1 MSPRASRVTAWAAF
15 AGAAALWVPGF
26 VLDWQARDV
35 TKSPST
41 GNRAADLVLEALQ
54 VSLLIAL
61 LAFPLVGL
69 LIATQRRTSPIG
81 WLLLAIGL
89 GWAVVVGTGGYAD
102 YGLKHHPGSLPR
114 ADSAAGIGQAAW
126 AVPVG
131 LMGTFLLLLFPTGRL
146 PSRRWRTVGYTAA
159 LAIVGCT
166 VVSLL
171 QPGPMTDNGYPTTS
185 NPFGV
190 ESLAPFLKAAQSIV
204 LLLAV
209 TMAASAASLVVR
221 FRGASVTERLQIKW
235 LVTAAALVAA
245 LYLGDTSVSAVVNRS
260 TSVQSPWLDLA
271 DDLSVL
277 GFGLVPVSIGIAV
290 LRHKLFEIDTIIR
303 KTVVYTVLVACL
315 AVLYVGGTYAIDR
328 MVRTA
333 SGQSGTLAVTIS
345 TLAVAVVF
353 HPLQARIKRG
363 VDRRFYRTRYNA
375 ARTLD
380 RFAGRLR
387 ELVELDAVS
396 AELLEVV
403 HETLS
408 PATTTLWLRA
418 PSERQHRS

>member
-15 AGAAALWVPGF
+15 ACAAAIWVPGF
-26 VLDWQARDV
+26 VLDWAARDV
-35 TKSPST
+35 TSAPST
-41 GNRAADLVLEALQ
+41 GNRVADLLLEALQ
-54 VSLLIAL
+54 VSLLVSL

-69 LIATQRRTSPIG
+69 LIATRRRTSPIG

-89 GWAVVVGTGGYAD
+89 GWALVVGTGGYAD

-114 ADSAAGIGQAAW
+114 ADIAAAIGQGAW
-126 AVPVG
+126 AAPVG

-146 PSRRWRTVGYTAA
+146 PSRRWRTVAYAA
-159 LAIVGCT
+159 AFAIVGCT
-166 VVSLL
+166 VVSVL
-171 QPGPMTDNGYPTTS
+171 QPGPMTDNGYATTS

-190 ESLAPFLKAAQSIV
+190 ESLASFLKAAQLIV

-221 FRGASVTERLQIKW
+221 FRRASATERLQIKW
-235 LVTAAALVAA
+235 LVTAAAFVAA
-245 LYLGDTSVSAVVNRS
+245 LYLGDTSVSAIVNRS
-260 TSVQSPWLDLA
+260 TSVQSPWLDFA
-271 DDLSVL
+271 DDLVVL
-277 GFGLVPVSIGIAV
+277 GFGLVPISIGIAV

-303 KTVVYTVLVACL
+303 KTVIYAVLVACL
-315 AVLYVGGTYAIDR
+315 AVLYVGGIYAIDR
-328 MVRTA
+328 VVRTA

-353 HPLQARIKRG
+353 QPLRARIKRG

-380 RFAGRLR
+380 QFAGRLR

-396 AELLEVV
+396 AELLDVV

-408 PATTTLWLRA
+408 PATTTLWLRV
-418 PSERQHRS
+418 PSERQRIP

>member
-1 MSPRASRVTAWAAF
+1 MSPRASRATAWAAF
-15 AGAAALWVPGF
+15 IVAAALWVPGF

-35 TKSPST
+35 TTSPST

-54 VSLLIAL
+54 VSLLVAL

-69 LIATQRRTSPIG
+69 LIATRRRTSPIG
-81 WLLLAIGL
+81 WLLLAIGV
-89 GWAVVVGTGGYAD
+89 GWALVVGTGGYAD

-114 ADSAAGIGQAAW
+114 ADVAAGIGQAAW
-126 AVPVG
+126 AAPVG
-131 LMGTFLLLLFPTGRL
+131 IMGTFLLLLFPTGRL
-146 PSRRWRTVGYTAA
+146 PSRRWRVVAYTAA
-159 LAIVGCT
+159 FAIVGCT

-171 QPGPMTDNGYPTTS
+171 QPGPMTTNGYASTS

-190 ESLAPFLKAAQSIV
+190 ESLASVLKAAQSIV
-204 LLLAV
+204 LLLAL

-221 FRGASVTERLQIKW
+221 FRRASVTERLQIKW

-245 LYLGDTSVSAVVNRS
+245 LYLGDTSVSAIVNRS

-315 AVLYVGGTYAIDR
+315 AALYVGGIYAIDR
-328 MVRTA
+328 WVRTA

-345 TLAVAVVF
+345 TLGVAVVF
-353 HPLQARIKRG
+353 QPLRARIKRG

-387 ELVELDAVS
+387 ELVKLDAVS
-396 AELLEVV
+396 AELLDVV

-408 PATTTLWLRA
+408 PANTTLWLRT
-418 PSERQHRS
+418 PSEGQRLP

>member
-1 MSPRASRVTAWAAF
+1 MSPRASRFAAWAAF
-15 AGAAALWVPGF
+15 IGAAVLWVPGF

-35 TKSPST
+35 TSSPST
-41 GNRAADLVLEALQ
+41 GNRAANLLIEALQ

-69 LIATQRRTSPIG
+69 LIATRRRTSPIG

-114 ADSAAGIGQAAW
+114 ADIAGAIAGASWAA
-126 AVPVG
+126 PVG
-131 LMGTFLLLLFPTGRL
+131 IMGTFLLLLFPTGRL
-146 PSRRWRTVGYTAA
+146 PGRRWRVVAYAA
-159 LAIVGCT
+159 AFAIVGCT

-171 QPGPMTDNGYPTTS
+171 QPGPMSGGGYPTTS

-190 ESLAPFLKAAQSIV
+190 ESLASILKAAQSIV

-221 FRGASVTERLQIKW
+221 FRRASAAERLQIKW

-245 LYLGDTSVSAVVNRS
+245 LYLVDISVSAIVNRS
-260 TSVQSPWLDLA
+260 TSVESPWLDLL
-271 DDLSVL
+271 DNLGVL
-277 GFGLVPVSIGIAV
+277 GFGLVPVAIGIAV

-303 KTVVYTVLVACL
+303 KTVVYAVLVACL
-315 AVLYVGGTYAIDR
+315 AALYVGGIYAIDR
-328 MVRTA
+328 VVRSA

-345 TLAVAVVF
+345 TLGVAVVF
-353 HPLQARIKRG
+353 QPLRLRIKRG

-375 ARTLD
+375 TRTLD

-396 AELLEVV
+396 AELLDVV

-408 PATTTLWLRA
+408 PASITLWLRA
-418 PSERQHRS
+418 PSGGQRLR

>member
-1 MSPRASRVTAWAAF
+1 MSPRASRVSAWAAF
-15 AGAAALWVPGF
+15 AGAAVLWVPGF

-54 VSLLIAL
+54 VSLLVAL

-69 LIATQRRTSPIG
+69 LIATRRRTSPIG

-89 GWAVVVGTGGYAD
+89 GWGVVVGTGGYAD

-114 ADSAAGIGQAAW
+114 ADIAAGIGQAAW

-146 PSRRWRTVGYTAA
+146 PSSRWRPVAYTAA
-159 LAIVGCT
+159 FAILGCT

-171 QPGPMTDNGYPTTS
+171 QPGPMSDNGYDTTL
-185 NPFGV
+185 NPFGI
-190 ESLAPFLKAAQSIV
+190 ESLAAFLKAAQSIV
-204 LLLAV
+204 LVLAV
-209 TMAASAASLVVR
+209 TMAASAASLIVR
-221 FRGASVTERLQIKW
+221 FRRAAVIERLQIKW

-245 LYLGDTSVSAVVNRS
+245 LYLGDTSVSAIVNRS

-303 KTVVYTVLVACL
+303 KTVVYTVLVVCL
-315 AVLYVGGTYAIDR
+315 AGLYVGGTYAIDR
-328 MVRTA
+328 LVRTA
-333 SGQSGTLAVTIS
+333 SGESGTLAVTLS

-353 HPLQARIKRG
+353 HPLHARIKRG

-408 PATTTLWLRA
+408 PASTTLWLRA
-418 PSERQHRS
+418 PSERQRHS

>member
-26 VLDWQARDV
+26 VLDWQASDV
-35 TKSPST
+35 TSAPST
-41 GNRAADLVLEALQ
+41 GNRAGDLVLEALQ
-54 VSLLIAL
+54 VSLLVAL

-69 LIATQRRTSPIG
+69 LIATRRRTSPIG

-89 GWAVVVGTGGYAD
+89 GWGVVVGTGGYAD
-102 YGLKHHPGSLPR
+102 YGLKHHPGSLPH
-114 ADSAAGIGQAAW
+114 ADIAAGIGQAAW
-126 AVPVG
+126 AIPVG

-146 PSRRWRTVGYTAA
+146 PSRRWRAVGYAA
-159 LAIVGCT
+159 AFAVVGCT

-171 QPGPMTDNGYPTTS
+171 QPGPMTDNGYAAT

-190 ESLAPFLKAAQSIV
+190 ESLATFLKAAQSIV

-221 FRGASVTERLQIKW
+221 FRRASVTERLQIKW

-245 LYLGDTSVSAVVNRS
+245 LYLGDTSVSAIVNRS

-277 GFGLVPVSIGIAV
+277 GFGLVPVSIGVAV

-328 MVRTA
+328 IVRNA

-380 RFAGRLR
+380 RFASRLR
-387 ELVELDAVS
+387 DHVELDAVS
-396 AELLEVV
+396 ADLLEVV

-408 PATTTLWLRA
+408 PASTVLWLRS
-418 PSERQHRS
+418 PSEGQRL

>member
-1 MSPRASRVTAWAAF
+1 MSPRAARVTAWAAF
-15 AGAAALWVPGF
+15 ATAAALWVPGL

-35 TKSPST
+35 LSSPST
-41 GNRAADLVLEALQ
+41 GNRAADLVVEALQ
-54 VSLLIAL
+54 VSLLVAL

-69 LIATQRRTSPIG
+69 LIATRRRTSPIG

-89 GWAVVVGTGGYAD
+89 GWALVVGTGGYAD
-102 YGLKHHPGSLPR
+102 YGLKHHPGSLPH
-114 ADSAAGIGQAAW
+114 ADIAAAIGQGAW
-126 AVPVG
+126 AAPVG
-131 LMGTFLLLLFPTGRL
+131 IMGTFLLLLFPTGRL
-146 PSRRWRTVGYTAA
+146 PSRRWRSVAYAA
-159 LAIVGCT
+159 AFAIVGCT
-166 VVSLL
+166 TVSLL
-171 QPGPMTDNGYPTTS
+171 QPGPMTGGGYATTT

-190 ESLAPFLKAAQSIV
+190 DSLASTLKAAQSIV
-204 LLLAV
+204 LLLAL

-221 FRGASVTERLQIKW
+221 FRRASATERLQIKW

-245 LYLGDTSVSAVVNRS
+245 LYLGDTSVSAIVNRS
-260 TSVQSPWLDLA
+260 TSVESPWLDVA
-271 DDLSVL
+271 DDLAVL

-315 AVLYVGGTYAIDR
+315 ATLYVGGIYAIDR
-328 MVRTA
+328 VVRSA
-333 SGQSGTLAVTIS
+333 SGQSGELAVTIS
-345 TLAVAVVF
+345 TLGVAVVF
-353 HPLQARIKRG
+353 QPLRARIKRG
-363 VDRRFYRTRYNA
+363 VDRRFYRTRYDA

-396 AELLEVV
+396 TELLDVV

-418 PSERQHRS
+418 PRDDERVP

>member
-1 MSPRASRVTAWAAF
+1 VSPRASRVTAWAAF
-15 AGAAALWVPGF
+15 VVAAALWVPGF
-26 VLDWQARDV
+26 VLDWQARDI
-35 TKSPST
+35 TSSPST
-41 GNRAADLVLEALQ
+41 GNRAANLLIEALQ

-69 LIATQRRTSPIG
+69 LIAARRRTSPIG

-114 ADSAAGIGQAAW
+114 ADIAGAIAGAAW
-126 AVPVG
+126 AAPVG
-131 LMGTFLLLLFPTGRL
+131 IMGTFLLLLFPTGRL
-146 PSRRWRTVGYTAA
+146 PSRRWRSVAYVAA
-159 LAIVGCT
+159 FAIVGCT

-171 QPGPMTDNGYPTTS
+171 QPGAMTSGGYPTTS
-185 NPFGV
+185 NPFGI
-190 ESLAPFLKAAQSIV
+190 ESLSSILKAAQSIV
-204 LLLAV
+204 LLLAL

-221 FRGASVTERLQIKW
+221 FRRASAAERLQIKW

-245 LYLGDTSVSAVVNRS
+245 LYLVDISVSAIVNRS
-260 TSVQSPWLDLA
+260 TSVESPWLDLL
-271 DDLSVL
+271 DNLGVL

-303 KTVVYTVLVACL
+303 KTVVYAVLVACL
-315 AVLYVGGTYAIDR
+315 AALYVGGIYAIDR
-328 MVRTA
+328 VVRTA

-353 HPLQARIKRG
+353 QPLRARIKRG

-375 ARTLD
+375 ARTVD

-387 ELVELDAVS
+387 ELVELDAVN
-396 AELLEVV
+396 AELLDVV

-408 PATTTLWLRA
+408 PATTTLWLRV
-418 PSERQHRS
+418 PSERQRIP

>member
-1 MSPRASRVTAWAAF
+1 MSPRAARFTAWAAF

-26 VLDWQARDV
+26 ALDWQARDV
-35 TKSPST
+35 TSAPST

-54 VSLLIAL
+54 VSLLVSL

-69 LIATQRRTSPIG
+69 LIATRRRTSPIG

-89 GWAVVVGTGGYAD
+89 GWGVVVGTGGYAD
-102 YGLKHHPGSLPR
+102 YGLKHHPGSLVRP
-114 ADSAAGIGQAAW
+114 DIAAGIGQAAW

-131 LMGTFLLLLFPTGRL
+131 LMGTFLLLLFPTGHL
-146 PSRRWRTVGYTAA
+146 PSRRWRAVGYTAA
-159 LAIVGCT
+159 FAIVGCT
-166 VVSLL
+166 AVSLL
-171 QPGPMTDNGYPTTS
+171 QPGPMTDNGYATTS

-190 ESLAPFLKAAQSIV
+190 ESLATFLKAAQSIV

-221 FRGASVTERLQIKW
+221 FRRASVTERLQIKW

-245 LYLGDTSVSAVVNRS
+245 LYLGDTSVSAIVNRS

-315 AVLYVGGTYAIDR
+315 AALYVGGIYAIDR
-328 MVRTA
+328 VVRTA

-345 TLAVAVVF
+345 TLGVAVVF
-353 HPLQARIKRG
+353 QPLRARIKRG

-408 PATTTLWLRA
+408 PASTTLWLRA
-418 PSERQHRS
+418 RVDGKRVL

>member
-15 AGAAALWVPGF
+15 AGAAVLWIPGF

-35 TKSPST
+35 TSSPST
-41 GNRAADLVLEALQ
+41 GNRAADLLIEALQ

-69 LIATQRRTSPIG
+69 LIATRRRTSPIG

-102 YGLKHHPGSLPR
+102 YGLKHHPGSLPH
-114 ADSAAGIGQAAW
+114 ADIAGAINGAAW
-126 AVPVG
+126 AAPVG
-131 LMGTFLLLLFPTGRL
+131 IMGTFLLLLFPTGHL
-146 PSRRWRTVGYTAA
+146 PSGRWRIVSYVAA
-159 LAIVGCT
+159 FAIAGCT

-171 QPGPMTDNGYPTTS
+171 QPGPMSGGGYPTTS
-185 NPFGV
+185 NPFGIQ
-190 ESLAPFLKAAQSIV
+190 SLDSILKAAQSIV

-221 FRGASVTERLQIKW
+221 FRRASATERLQIKW
-235 LVTAAALVAA
+235 LVTAAAFVAA
-245 LYLGDTSVSAVVNRS
+245 LYLGDIVVSAIVNRS
-260 TSVQSPWLDLA
+260 TSVESPWLDLA

-303 KTVVYTVLVACL
+303 KTVVYAVLVACL
-315 AVLYVGGTYAIDR
+315 AALYIGGVYAIDR
-328 MVRTA
+328 VVRSA

-353 HPLQARIKRG
+353 QPLRARIKRG

-380 RFAGRLR
+380 RFASALR
-387 ELVELDAVS
+387 EHVELDAVS
-396 AELLEVV
+396 AELLNVID
-403 HETLS
+403 ETLS
-408 PATTTLWLRA
+408 PASTTLWLRA
-418 PSERQHRS
+418 PSVGVRRR